1 MMQRY
6 RELASMRPEFHRD
19 HLDGHSGWLT
29 ARYEIVIK
37 RDAESIWEYIYDPK
51 TWTASN
57 PDEHTGLLF
66 YNEEDRPKTDV
77 AFHQKESVA
86 GVPADLRGHILFAK
100 RPDICVWNGVARYR
114 LFGFVPFFVPEAGV
128 LRQENADAGLCYRT
142 PCICIFQIQFL
153 GDCCCSYLRA
163 SQSAGDISHIPSKSS
178 CTSNDSLKR
187 RVVIWIGT
195 KGELCRT

>member
-57 PDEHTGLLF
+57 PDEHMGLLF
-66 YNEEDRPKTDV
+66 YNEEDRPKTAV

-128 LRQENADAGLCYRT
+128 LRQENADGGTLLSHT
-142 PCICIFQIQFL
+142 V
-153 GDCCCSYLRA
+153 YL
-163 SQSAGDISHIPSKSS
+163 HIPNSILGRLLLFLSARFA
-178 CTSNDSLKR
+178 KR
-187 RVVIWIGT
+187 RGYIPHTFKELLYFKRQLEKAGCDPDRN
-195 KGELCRT
+195 KG